1 MGFFVNT
8 MIIPLSGGGAYS
20 NLEIQEKEAYLRGEL
35 TKKLA
40 VLLEDGSTCQKELR
54 NVLKYQKNEIN
65 YMELDVGVIMQKN
78 ILKNLLSMDC
88 LFFTESGRILERRG
102 LMKKFTIQRGFYS
115 RGGGAWSDYYDIWM
129 NLLSNSFQTSRL
141 PS

>member
-1 MGFFVNT
+1 
-8 MIIPLSGGGAYS
+8 MIIPLSRGEGAYS

-40 VLLEDGSTCQKELR
+40 VLLEDGSRCQKELR

-78 ILKNLLSMDC
+78 ILRNL
-88 LFFTESGRILERRG
+88 
-102 LMKKFTIQRGFYS
+102 
-115 RGGGAWSDYYDIWM
+115 
-129 NLLSNSFQTSRL
+129 
-141 PS
+141 